1 MPIQKLTIA
10 NFKGIAERTTFDI
23 KPITIFVGANSSG
36 KSSCIH
42 AIVSLAQTLKL
53 GNSAPA
59 IVLDDDFAQVHL
71 GRFVEIAHT
80 HSYSEAISIG
90 LEIGHKEIPLPTRRD
105 STEPIIS
112 GAVSAEYS
120 FKSTLRTQE
129 VYVDSARFVA
139 GPRAFLVRRGTKP
152 PYKFTTTD
160 ESGKRR
166 LDTKRTNNFL
176 FQLTPTGTGLGT
188 EEKDRTEWFENYW
201 LLEMLQRD
209 IESELRQTRYLGP
222 FRQSPLRRYP
232 FRGATATEVGAQG
245 EATITLLASEYIQSQ
260 DRTHAKR
267 INRWLSALGLAKAV
281 ELSRVGTSDLFD
293 VSMRLS
299 DGNKLPIAD
308 LGYGLSQV
316 LPVLTQCSFAPKG
329 STLLFEQPE
338 LHLHENA
345 ASKLAGVF
353 QETALSKDVNVVL
366 ETHSKELVYQFLSLI
381 REGQLPPDQLAIYM
395 VERVKGAS
403 SYKRVGIEWD
413 GHHLEV
419 DEPWVRAL
427 TKN

>member
-1 MPIQKLTIA
+1 
-10 NFKGIAERTTFDI
+10 
-23 KPITIFVGANSSG
+23 
-36 KSSCIH
+36 
-42 AIVSLAQTLKL
+42 
-53 GNSAPA
+53 
-59 IVLDDDFAQVHL
+59 
-71 GRFVEIAHT
+71 
-80 HSYSEAISIG
+80 
-90 LEIGHKEIPLPTRRD
+90 
-105 STEPIIS
+105 
-112 GAVSAEYS
+112 
-120 FKSTLRTQE
+120 
-129 VYVDSARFVA
+129 
-139 GPRAFLVRRGTKP
+139 
-152 PYKFTTTD
+152 
-160 ESGKRR
+160 
-166 LDTKRTNNFL
+166 
-176 FQLTPTGTGLGT
+176 
-188 EEKDRTEWFENYW
+188 
-201 LLEMLQRD
+201 MLQRD